1 MSKSKLAL
9 ITLILTLLGIIKF
22 QIISVPLFSS
32 LINGDVNININTVA
46 VAQKT
51 APTPQITP
59 LAPLEDK
66 GIIKAEGKIY
76 LKDAKT
82 RTECHEIARISA
94 QGKLIENAKIWVM
107 THSKLSGTELQQS
120 IETVSK
126 GVAQNSETLFD
137 GIENEACVCRIK
149 AKVAVLSES

>member
-9 ITLILTLLGIIKF
+9 LTIILTLLGIIKLN
-22 QIISVPLFSS
+22 IISVPLFSS

-46 VAQKT
+46 QKT

-59 LAPLEDK
+59 LAQLEDK
-66 GIIKAEGKIY
+66 GIIQAEGKIY

-82 RTECHEIARISA
+82 RTECHEIARMSA
-94 QGKLIENAKIWVM
+94 QGKLIENAKTWVM
-107 THSKLSGTELQQS
+107 THSKLSGTDLQRT

-126 GVAQNSETLFD
+126 GVTQNSETLFD
-137 GIENEACVCRIK
+137 GIENEACVYRIK
-149 AKVAVLSES
+149 AKVAVLSAS